1 MRIGTVAGLWRYPV
15 KSLAAE
21 ALAQV
26 MVEMDGLAGDRTT
39 ALIVSNTGHA
49 RSGKP
54 FRGKE
59 HHLLHTVATPQA
71 ARVTAAGSGVELQ
84 TVRGERYFDA
94 QPVSLIWDTWL
105 HDVEALVGQ
114 PLDPLRFRPNLFAHA
129 APGFV
134 ARERALI
141 GATIGV
147 GGAVLRV
154 VATIGRCVTTTYDV
168 ATGMSDPAV
177 LREVAQHRANTV
189 GVYCTVERSGSVA
202 RGDSIARL

>member
-1 MRIGTVAGLWRYPV
+1 MLIGTVAGLWRYPV

-21 ALAQV
+21 ALAEV
-26 MVEMDGLAGDRTT
+26 MVEPDGLAGDRRS
-39 ALIVSNTGHA
+39 ALIVSSADHA

-59 HHLLHTVATPQA
+59 HHLLHTVVTPQA
-71 ARVTAAGSGVELQ
+71 AQRTAADSGVELRA
-84 TVRGERYFDA
+84 VSGERYFDA

-105 HDVEALVGQ
+105 RDVEALVGR
-114 PLDPLRFRPNLFAHA
+114 PLDPLRYRPNLFAHA
-129 APGFV
+129 APGFA
-134 ARERALI
+134 AREHALV

-168 ATGMSDPAV
+168 ATGASDPAV
-177 LREVAQHRANTV
+177 LREVAQRRANTV

-202 RGDSIARL
+202 RGDTIAML